1 MSSTALRR
9 RRRSTGHA
17 RPTSPALRRRVT
29 RRLPRPG
36 RILAVIL
43 FATLVGGG
51 VALVAGPWL
60 RVERVAHVG
69 ERYTSAAT
77 LDQLLDAYRGR
88 PLLALDSRAIAEQ
101 VRGLPAVAAVE
112 VTAVLPDEL
121 RVTVA
126 EKAPAF
132 TWVTSA
138 ARLVGA
144 ADGTLIGE
152 LPRDVE
158 PSADL
163 AALPTVDDR
172 RRRSRLLT
180 VGDVLPPD
188 ELQTARRLLAV
199 DPTMLDSKATA
210 LSVRIDAEF
219 GFILVSSQPAW
230 QAAFGFYGLDPS
242 ADEADADGRLERQ
255 VAAVR
260 TLFAAHPET
269 SVRWV
274 DARNPGKVY
283 WAP

>member
-1 MSSTALRR
+1 MSSSALRQR
-9 RRRSTGHA
+9 RRASGHA

-36 RILAVIL
+36 RVLAVIL
-43 FATLVGGG
+43 FATLLGGG
-51 VALVAGPWL
+51 AALVGGPWL
-60 RVERVAHVG
+60 RVERVAHAG

-77 LDQLLDAYRGR
+77 LEQILNAYRGR

-126 EKAPAF
+126 EKAAAF
-132 TWVTSA
+132 TWLTSA

-144 ADGTLIGE
+144 ADGTLMGE
-152 LPRDVE
+152 LPRDADL
-158 PSADL
+158 SAEL

-180 VGDVLPPD
+180 VGDVLPSG
-188 ELQTARRLLAV
+188 ELETARRLLAL
-199 DPTMLDSKATA
+199 DAAMLGSTATQ
-210 LSVRIDAEF
+210 LSVRVDAEF

-242 ADEADADGRLERQ
+242 AGAADADGRLEQQ
-255 VAAVR
+255 VAAIR